1 MSAGAGG
8 HADRRQALM
17 AQIPSETSVVR
28 VENLHFSYPDGHVA
42 LRGVSIKLCPGDKVA
57 LVGPNGAG
65 KSTLMLH
72 LNGILPHEPRDFVA
86 GQGVVEVGGM
96 QLKRDNL
103 PVIRAMVGVVFQNP
117 DDQLFSPTVF
127 EDVAFGPL
135 HMGLPEDEVIVR
147 VDAALE
153 AVRMS
158 SYRDRLSHH
167 LSVGEK
173 KRIAIA
179 TVLSMEPKILILD
192 EPSAGLDP
200 RARRTLINLLRDLPI
215 TMLVST
221 HDMKLV
227 QELFPRTIVM
237 DDGRIVAD
245 GRTSDI
251 LENEILLNE
260 HGLEKP

>member
-1 MSAGAGG
+1 MTTVLQVQ
-8 HADRRQALM
+8 D
-17 AQIPSETSVVR
+17 
-28 VENLHFSYPDGHVA
+28 LHFSYHDGHAA
-42 LRGVSIKLCPGDKVA
+42 LRGVSFQMCKGDKVA

-72 LNGILPHEPRDFVA
+72 LNGILS
-86 GQGVVEVGGM
+86 GQGEVMVGG
-96 QLKRDNL
+96 QRLKRENL
-103 PVIRAMVGVVFQNP
+103 PAIRAMVGLVFQNP

-135 HMGLPEDEVIVR
+135 HMGLPMEEVERR
-147 VDAALE
+147 VTSALE

-158 SYRDRLSHH
+158 AFKDRLSHH
-167 LSVGEK
+167 LSMGEK

-179 TVLSMEPKILILD
+179 TVLSMDPQILVLD

-200 RARRTLINLLRDLPI
+200 RGRRTLINLLRDLPI

-221 HDMKLV
+221 HDMRLV
-227 QELFPRTIVM
+227 QELFPRTIMM
-237 DDGRIVAD
+237 DEGQIVAD
-245 GRTSDI
+245 GRTQNI
-251 LENEILLNE
+251 LENEELLTA

>member
-1 MSAGAGG
+1 M
-8 HADRRQALM
+8 
-17 AQIPSETSVVR
+17 TSVLQVHD
-28 VENLHFSYPDGHVA
+28 LHFSYHDGLAA
-42 LRGVSIKLCPGDKVA
+42 LRGVSFEMCEGEKVA

-72 LNGILPHEPRDFVA
+72 LNGILSGHGEVM
-86 GQGVVEVGGM
+86 VGGNR
-96 QLKRDNL
+96 LTRDNL
-103 PVIRAMVGVVFQNP
+103 PVIRSMVGLVFQNP

-135 HMGLPEDEVIVR
+135 HMGLPMDEIESR
-147 VDAALE
+147 VKSALE

-158 SYRDRLSHH
+158 GFRDRLSHH

-179 TVLSMEPKILILD
+179 TVLSMDPQILILD

-200 RARRTLINLLRDLPI
+200 RGRRTLINLLHELPI

-237 DDGRIVAD
+237 DEGQIVAD
-245 GRTSDI
+245 SQTKDI
-251 LENEILLNE
+251 LQNEELLTA

>member
-1 MSAGAGG
+1 M
-8 HADRRQALM
+8 
-17 AQIPSETSVVR
+17 TNV
-28 VENLHFSYPDGHVA
+28 LHDQDLHYSYHDGHTA
-42 LRGVSIKLCPGDKVA
+42 LRGVSFEMFAGEKVA

-72 LNGILPHEPRDFVA
+72 LNGILT
-86 GQGVVEVGGM
+86 GQGDVTVGDKRIM
-96 QLKRDNL
+96 RDNL
-103 PVIRAMVGVVFQNP
+103 PAIRSMVGLVFQNP

-135 HMGLPEDEVIVR
+135 HMGLSKDEVVAR
-147 VDAALE
+147 VESALND
-153 AVRMS
+153 VRMS
-158 SYRDRLSHH
+158 NYRDRLSHH

-179 TVLSMEPKILILD
+179 TVLSMNPQILVLD

-200 RARRTLINLLRDLPI
+200 RARRTLINLLRELPI

-227 QELFPRTIVM
+227 EELFPRTIVM
-237 DDGRIVAD
+237 DEGMIVAD
-245 GRTSDI
+245 GKTKDI
-251 LENEILLNE
+251 LADAKLLE
-260 HGLEKP
+260 AHGLEKP